1 MPDSAPTAR
10 RTPEE
15 RRTEARRR
23 VVDAATE
30 LVAQRGSRSVSLADV
45 GAAAGYSRGIVN
57 HHFGSKDR
65 LLAAVLENS
74 QNFAEPPEA
83 PTGLGRL
90 TSLITTYLGVIRR
103 RSPKPEAFLQ
113 LWSEAMCTGSDL
125 GPLFAE
131 RDSWFRELL
140 AGHIR
145 DGIADGSVRPD
156 ADPATTA
163 LIVAGRLRGTA
174 MLLFSTARDVEA
186 ESIAA
191 DAAAM
196 VERDLAATATRRRAA
211 PAR

>member
-1 MPDSAPTAR
+1 MHDQEKASR
-10 RTPEE
+10 RTQEQ

-30 LVAQRGSRSVSLADV
+30 LVAQRGSRSMSLADV
-45 GAAAGYSRGIVN
+45 GVAAGYSRGIVN
-57 HHFGSKDR
+57 HHFGSKTR

-74 QNFAEPPEA
+74 QNFAVPADA
-83 PTGLGRL
+83 PTGLSRL
-90 TSLITTYLGVIRR
+90 TSLITTYLGVIRQ

-113 LWSEAMCTGSDL
+113 LWAESMRSDSEL

-140 AGHIR
+140 AQHIR

-156 ADPATTA
+156 ANPDTTA
-163 LIVAGRLRGTA
+163 LTLVGMLRGTA
-174 MLLFSTARDVEA
+174 MLLFSTARDADATAV
-186 ESIAA
+186 AA

-196 VERDLAATATRRRAA
+196 VEHDLATSRRTPAA
-211 PAR
+211 PTR